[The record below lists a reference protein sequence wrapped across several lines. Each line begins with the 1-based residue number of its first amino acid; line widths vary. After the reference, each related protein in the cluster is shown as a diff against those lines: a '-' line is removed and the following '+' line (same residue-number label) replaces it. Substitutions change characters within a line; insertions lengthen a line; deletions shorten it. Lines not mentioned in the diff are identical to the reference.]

1 MVRIEIITG
10 GFNLNY
16 RAARASPPP
25 AARVASHEK
34 PVEGLS
40 SPGRISI
47 YPNPTEN
54 SFINIEF
61 SGLEDKAALQIYTLQ
76 GQLVWDLILTKDKT
90 LIALDDIKP
99 GIYTMRIMEKTSSST
114 KKIVVK

>member
-1 MVRIEIITG
+1 MKNTTETHFFQLIYYF
-10 GFNLNY
+10 FNPDRLY
-16 RAARASPPP
+16 RQTL
-25 AARVASHEK
+25 ASHEK

-76 GQLVWDLILTKDKT
+76 GRLVRDVILTKAKT

-99 GIYTMRIMEKTSSST
+99 GIYTMRIIEKTGSVT
-114 KKIVVK
+114 KQIVVK